1 VLPRGTEEYHRTEKL
16 EWYRQY
22 GVRESWLVDLYGL
35 EVTVV
40 HYTGPQSRH
49 HVARSLDVIRSTVFP
64 DLRLSAFSVFV

>member
-40 HYTGPQSRH
+40 DYTGPQSRH
-49 HVARSLDVIRSTVFP
+49 HVARSLDVIRSTVLP